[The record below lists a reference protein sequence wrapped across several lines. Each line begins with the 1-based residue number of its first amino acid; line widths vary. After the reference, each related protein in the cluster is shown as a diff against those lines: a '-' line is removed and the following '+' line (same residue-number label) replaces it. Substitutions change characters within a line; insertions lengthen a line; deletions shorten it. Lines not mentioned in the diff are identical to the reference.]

1 MKTPSE
7 KEREALLALDEMGIG
22 YELIRHPAA
31 ASMEE
36 CAAIGAGTGARHCKN
51 LFCTNKRGTEF
62 WLIMIGMDKR
72 FRTSVISK
80 LLGSTRLSF
89 AGEEQLETVLGLTEG
104 SVSETGLNNDGER
117 RVHVAI
123 DRDILAEE
131 KMLIHPNIN
140 TASLVV
146 KTADVLEFIKRL
158 GYGPEIIEVADFD
171 DGRPP
176 AAELP

>member
-1 MKTPSE
+1 MKTPAE
-7 KEREALLALDEMGIG
+7 KEREALLALDGMGIG

-62 WLIMIGMDKR
+62 WLILIGMDKR

-89 AGEEQLETVLGLTEG
+89 ASEDQLEAVLGLTEG
-104 SVSETGLNNDGER
+104 SVSVTGLINDEAR

-123 DRDILAEE
+123 DRDILKAE
-131 KMLIHPNIN
+131 KMLIHPGVN
-140 TASLVV
+140 TASLVIG
-146 KTADVLEFIKRL
+146 TADVMEFIRRL
-158 GYGPEIIEVADFD
+158 GYTPELIEVADFD
-171 DGRPP
+171 EGAPG
-176 AAELP
+176 ACC

>member
-62 WLIMIGMDKR
+62 WLILIGMDKR

-89 AGEEQLETVLGLTEG
+89 AREEQLEAVLGLTEG
-104 SVSETGLNNDGER
+104 SVSVTGLLNDGER

-123 DRDILAEE
+123 DRDILKAE
-131 KMLIHPNIN
+131 KMLIHPGVN

-146 KTADVLEFIKRL
+146 RTADVMEFIRRL
-158 GYGPEIIEVADFD
+158 GYSPEIIEAADFD
-171 DGRPP
+171 EGAPGSCC
-176 AAELP
+176 

>member
-1 MKTPSE
+1 MKTPAE

-62 WLIMIGMDKR
+62 WLILIGMDKR

-89 AGEEQLETVLGLTEG
+89 AREEQLEAVLGLTEG
-104 SVSETGLNNDGER
+104 SVSVTGLLNDGER

-123 DRDILAEE
+123 DSDILKAE
-131 KMLIHPNIN
+131 KMLIHPGVN

-146 KTADVLEFIKRL
+146 GTADVMEFIRRL
-158 GYGPEIIEVADFD
+158 GYSPEIIEAADFD
-171 DGRPP
+171 EGAPGP
-176 AAELP
+176 CC